1 MGNYCEACSEKQ
13 RTIDKLQE
21 EVRRMKEQL
30 KDRKA
35 REAEGFFGSS
45 MPSSQIPVKAN
56 TDKKKCRRKKGAK
69 PGHAGKSCFMGTAC
83 G

>member
-1 MGNYCEACSEKQ
+1 MGNYCEACFEKQ

-56 TDKKKCRRKKGAK
+56 
-69 PGHAGKSCFMGTAC
+69 
-83 G
+83 